1 MYDSEYSDEPTHQAL
16 FRLLVMRVGA
26 AVPRGPTAYAVPPG
40 TDGPACADH
49 IAEELI
55 AVVDLAVLLVIR
67 ENLLTEHEL
76 VTAVPVFDRHEPRHA
91 GQGDQ
96 QTAETVVVQLPVPD
110 FRLHQRP
117 DLLVQHP
124 IILGNQDE
132 VVTQLPVLGEQRHP
146 SVPVFP
152 PEVPAVVDNLALIN
166 DNQRLPLFP
175 DLVMFQRIGYQP
187 IRCQLGVIPID
198 RRGSPLFL
206 RHEILV
212 DGKIR
217 DNAAGTLQAADNI
230 LGGVKALAAAGRPRI
245 QPNAHAV
252 TRCQQAQ
259 KGVL

>member
-1 MYDSEYSDEPTHQAL
+1 
-16 FRLLVMRVGA
+16 MRVGA
-26 AVPRGPTAYAVPPG
+26 AVPRGPTACAVPPG

-91 GQGDQ
+91 GKRDQ

-124 IILGNQDE
+124 VILGNQDE
-132 VVTQLPVLGEQRHP
+132 IEAQLPVLGEQRHP
-146 SVPVFP
+146 SAAIFA
-152 PEVPAVVDNLALIN
+152 PEVPAVEDDLTLVN
-166 DNQRLPLFP
+166 DNHGLTLNA
-175 DLVMFQRIGYQP
+175 DLVMFQRVFYQP
-187 IRCQLGVIPID
+187 LRCQLGVIPID

-206 RHEILV
+206 RYEILI

-217 DNAAGTLQAADNI
+217 DDAAGTLQAADNI
-230 LGGVKALAAAGRPRI
+230 LGGVKALAAA
-245 QPNAHAV
+245 
-252 TRCQQAQ
+252 RCS
-259 KGVL
+259 GV

>member
-49 IAEELI
+49 IAEELV
-55 AVVDLAVLLVIR
+55 AVVDFAVLLVIR
-67 ENLLTEHEL
+67 KNLFTEHEL
-76 VTAVPVFDRHEPRHA
+76 IPAVPVFDRHKPRHT

-124 IILGNQDE
+124 VILGDQDE
-132 VVTQLPVLGEQRHP
+132 IETQLPVLGEQRHP
-146 SVPVFP
+146 SAAILP
-152 PEVPAVVDNLALIN
+152 PEVPAVEDDLTLVN
-166 DNQRLPLFP
+166 DDHGLTLNADF
-175 DLVMFQRIGYQP
+175 VMLKRIFYQP
-187 IRCQLGVIPID
+187 LCRQLGIIPID

-206 RHEILV
+206 RNEVLI

-217 DNAAGTLQAADNI
+217 DDAAGTLQAADNI
-230 LGGVKALAAAGRPRI
+230 LGGVKALTAA
-245 QPNAHAV
+245 
-252 TRCQQAQ
+252 RCS
-259 KGVL
+259 GV

>member
-67 ENLLTEHEL
+67 KNLLTEHEL
-76 VTAVPVFDRHEPRHA
+76 VTAVPVFDRHEPRHT

-96 QTAETVVVQLPVPD
+96 QTAEAVVVQLPVPD

-124 IILGNQDE
+124 VILGDE
-132 VVTQLPVLGEQRHP
+132 DEIEAQLPVLGEQRHP
-146 SVPVFP
+146 SAAILP
-152 PEVPAVVDNLALIN
+152 PEIPAVEDDLTLVN
-166 DNQRLPLFP
+166 DDHGLTLNA
-175 DLVMFQRIGYQP
+175 DLVMLQRVFYQP
-187 IRCQLGVIPID
+187 FRRQLGIIPID

-206 RHEILV
+206 RHEVLV

-217 DNAAGTLQAADNI
+217 DDAAGTLQAADNI
-230 LGGVKALAAAGRPRI
+230 LGGVEALAAA
-245 QPNAHAV
+245 
-252 TRCQQAQ
+252 RCS
-259 KGVL
+259 GV

>member
-26 AVPRGPTAYAVPPG
+26 AVPRGPTACAVPPG

-76 VTAVPVFDRHEPRHA
+76 VAAVPVFDRHEPRHT

-96 QTAETVVVQLPVPD
+96 QTAEAVVVQLPVTD

-124 IILGNQDE
+124 IILGDQDE
-132 VVTQLPVLGEQRHP
+132 IEAQLPVLGEQRHP
-146 SVPVFP
+146 SAAILP
-152 PEVPAVVDNLALIN
+152 PEIPAVEDDLTLVN
-166 DNQRLPLFP
+166 DDHGLTLNA
-175 DLVMFQRIGYQP
+175 DLVMLQRVFYQP
-187 IRCQLGVIPID
+187 FRRQLGIIPID

-206 RHEILV
+206 RHEVLV

-217 DNAAGTLQAADNI
+217 DDAAGTLQAADNI
-230 LGGVKALAAAGRPRI
+230 LGGVKALSAA
-245 QPNAHAV
+245 
-252 TRCQQAQ
+252 RCS
-259 KGVL
+259 GV

>member
-49 IAEELI
+49 IAEELV

-67 ENLLTEHEL
+67 KNLLTEHEL
-76 VTAVPVFDRHEPRHA
+76 VPTVPVFDRNEPRHA

-124 IILGNQDE
+124 IILGDQDE
-132 VVTQLPVLGEQRHP
+132 IETQLPVLRKQRHP
-146 SVPVFP
+146 SAAILP
-152 PEVPAVVDNLALIN
+152 PEVPAVEDNLTLVYDDHSLTLNA
-166 DNQRLPLFP
+166 
-175 DLVMFQRIGYQP
+175 DLMMLKRVFYQP
-187 IRCQLGVIPID
+187 FGGQLGIVPID

-206 RHEILV
+206 RNKVLI
-212 DGKIR
+212 DGEIR
-217 DNAAGTLQAADNI
+217 DDAAGTLQAADNI
-230 LGGVKALAAAGRPRI
+230 LGSVKALAAA
-245 QPNAHAV
+245 
-252 TRCQQAQ
+252 RCS
-259 KGVL
+259 GV

>member
-49 IAEELI
+49 IAEELV

-67 ENLLTEHEL
+67 KNLFTEHEL
-76 VTAVPVFDRHEPRHA
+76 IPAVPVFDRHKPRHT

-124 IILGNQDE
+124 VILGDQDE
-132 VVTQLPVLGEQRHP
+132 IETQLPVLGEQCYP
-146 SVPVFP
+146 GVPVFP
-152 PEVPAVVDNLALIN
+152 PEIPAVEDDLALVN
-166 DNQRLPLFP
+166 DDHGLTLNADF
-175 DLVMFQRIGYQP
+175 VMLKRIFYQP
-187 IRCQLGVIPID
+187 FRRQLRVIPID

-206 RHEILV
+206 RHEVLV

-217 DNAAGTLQAADNI
+217 DDAAGTLQAADNI
-230 LGGVKALAAAGRPRI
+230 LGGVKALAAA
-245 QPNAHAV
+245 
-252 TRCQQAQ
+252 RCSC
-259 KGVL
+259 V

>member
-49 IAEELI
+49 IAEELV
-55 AVVDLAVLLVIR
+55 AVVNLAVLLVIR
-67 ENLLTEHEL
+67 KNLLTEHEL

-124 IILGNQDE
+124 IILGDE
-132 VVTQLPVLGEQRHP
+132 DEIETQLPVLGEQRHP
-146 SVPVFP
+146 SAAILPS
-152 PEVPAVVDNLALIN
+152 EVPAVEDDLTLVN
-166 DNQRLPLFP
+166 DDHGLTLNTDFVMLQRVF
-175 DLVMFQRIGYQP
+175 YQP
-187 IRCQLGVIPID
+187 FRRQLGVIPID

-206 RHEILV
+206 RNEVLI

-217 DNAAGTLQAADNI
+217 DDAAGTLQATDNI
-230 LGGVKALAAAGRPRI
+230 LGGVKALTAA
-245 QPNAHAV
+245 
-252 TRCQQAQ
+252 RCS
-259 KGVL
+259 GV

>member
-1 MYDSEYSDEPTHQAL
+1 MYDSEYSNEPTHQAL

-26 AVPRGPTAYAVPPG
+26 AVPRGPTACAVPPG

-67 ENLLTEHEL
+67 KNLLTEHEL
-76 VTAVPVFDRHEPRHA
+76 VTAVPVFDRHKPRHA

-124 IILGNQDE
+124 VILGDQDE
-132 VVTQLPVLGEQRHP
+132 IEAQLPVLAEQCYP

-152 PEVPAVVDNLALIN
+152 PEIPAVEDDLTLVN
-166 DNQRLPLFP
+166 DDHGLTLNADFVMLQRVF
-175 DLVMFQRIGYQP
+175 YQP
-187 IRCQLGVIPID
+187 FRRQLGVIPID

-206 RHEILV
+206 RNEVLI

-217 DNAAGTLQAADNI
+217 DDAAGTLQAADYI
-230 LGGVKALAAAGRPRI
+230 LGGVKALTAARCAGI
-245 QPNAHAV
+245 
-252 TRCQQAQ
+252 
-259 KGVL
+259 

>member
-26 AVPRGPTAYAVPPG
+26 AVPRGPTACAVPPG

-76 VTAVPVFDRHEPRHA
+76 VAAVPVFDRHEPRHT

-96 QTAETVVVQLPVPD
+96 QTAEAVVVQLPVTD

-124 IILGNQDE
+124 IILGDQDE
-132 VVTQLPVLGEQRHP
+132 IEAQLPVLGEQRHP
-146 SVPVFP
+146 SAAILAAKI
-152 PEVPAVVDNLALIN
+152 PAVEDDLTLVN
-166 DNQRLPLFP
+166 DNHGLTLNANFVMLQRVF
-175 DLVMFQRIGYQP
+175 YQP
-187 IRCQLGVIPID
+187 LGGQLGIIPID

-206 RHEILV
+206 RHEVLV

-217 DNAAGTLQAADNI
+217 DDAAGTLQAADNI
-230 LGGVKALAAAGRPRI
+230 LGGVKALSAA
-245 QPNAHAV
+245 
-252 TRCQQAQ
+252 RCS
-259 KGVL
+259 GV

>member
-67 ENLLTEHEL
+67 KNLLTEHEL
-76 VTAVPVFDRHEPRHA
+76 VTAVPVFDRHKPRHA

-124 IILGNQDE
+124 VILGDQDE
-132 VVTQLPVLGEQRHP
+132 IEAQLPVLAEQCYP

-152 PEVPAVVDNLALIN
+152 PEIPAVEDDLTLVN
-166 DNQRLPLFP
+166 DDHGLTLNADFVMLQRVF
-175 DLVMFQRIGYQP
+175 YQP
-187 IRCQLGVIPID
+187 FRRQLGVIPID

-206 RHEILV
+206 RNEVLI

-217 DNAAGTLQAADNI
+217 DDAAGTLQAADNI
-230 LGGVKALAAAGRPRI
+230 LGSVKTLAAA
-245 QPNAHAV
+245 
-252 TRCQQAQ
+252 RCS
-259 KGVL
+259 GV

>member
-26 AVPRGPTAYAVPPG
+26 AVPRGPTACAVPPG

-67 ENLLTEHEL
+67 KNLLTEHEL
-76 VTAVPVFDRHEPRHA
+76 VTAVPVFDRHKPRHA

-124 IILGNQDE
+124 VILGDQDE
-132 VVTQLPVLGEQRHP
+132 IEAQLPVLAEQCYP
-146 SVPVFP
+146 GVPVFP
-152 PEVPAVVDNLALIN
+152 PEIPAVIDDLTLIN

-187 IRCQLGVIPID
+187 IRRQLGIIPID

-206 RHEILV
+206 RHEVLV

-217 DNAAGTLQAADNI
+217 DDAAGTLQAADNI
-230 LGGVKALAAAGRPRI
+230 LGGVKALAAARCSQDKPI
-245 QPNAHAV
+245 WVFKLLAV
-252 TRCQQAQ
+252 AEYH
-259 KGVL
+259 VV

>member
-26 AVPRGPTAYAVPPG
+26 AVPRGPTACAVPPG

-67 ENLLTEHEL
+67 KNLLTEHEL

-96 QTAETVVVQLPVPD
+96 QTAKAVVVQLPVTD
-110 FRLHQRP
+110 FRLNQRP

-124 IILGNQDE
+124 IILGDQNE
-132 VVTQLPVLGEQRHP
+132 IESQLPVLAEQCYP
-146 SVPVFP
+146 GVPVFP
-152 PEVPAVVDNLALIN
+152 PEIPAVEDDLALVN
-166 DNQRLPLFP
+166 DDHGLTLNADF
-175 DLVMFQRIGYQP
+175 VMLKRVFYQP
-187 IRCQLGVIPID
+187 FRRQLRVIPID

-206 RHEILV
+206 RHEVLV

-217 DNAAGTLQAADNI
+217 DDAAGTLQAADNI
-230 LGGVKALAAAGRPRI
+230 LGGVKALAAA
-245 QPNAHAV
+245 
-252 TRCQQAQ
+252 RCS
-259 KGVL
+259 GV